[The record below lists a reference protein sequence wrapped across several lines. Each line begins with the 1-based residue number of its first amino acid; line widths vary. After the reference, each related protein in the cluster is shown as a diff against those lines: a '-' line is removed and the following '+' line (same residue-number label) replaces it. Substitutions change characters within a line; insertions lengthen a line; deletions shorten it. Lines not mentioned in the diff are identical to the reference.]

1 MMQGIWHAGLHV
13 ADIERSIVF
22 YRDLLGLRLVHRQE
36 SRSPYISQLVGF
48 DDAHLLVAQLAL
60 PNRPQPVASSHDI
73 ELVQY
78 LSPRGSASPARRCDP
93 GTAHLA
99 FTVGDIDATYTQ
111 LREHGVRFVGP
122 PARITA
128 GVNTGGATCYF
139 LDPDDHTL
147 ELVQPPERQPLRTGR
162 QENAGP

>member
-1 MMQGIWHAGLHV
+1 MLQGIWHTGLHV
-13 ADIERSIVF
+13 SDIERSIVF

-36 SRSPYISQLVGF
+36 SHTPYIAQLVGY

-60 PNRPQPVASSHDI
+60 PDRSPSAASSHDI

-78 LSPRGSASPARRCDP
+78 LSPRGSASPAQRCDP

-99 FTVGDIDATYTQ
+99 FAVDDIAATYTR
-111 LREHGVRFVGP
+111 LRENGVRFVGA

-128 GVNTGGATCYF
+128 GVNLGGAACYF

-147 ELVQPPERQPLRTGR
+147 EFVQPPLLSSGR
-162 QENAGP
+162 EAS